1 MRSVALL
8 VSVAAAAAYAQD
20 AKKLCG
26 AVVQVQATDRE
37 LERARKLQDE
47 GRIEILQQ
55 ITIQQPYTLVVTGV
69 CISEREI
76 LTPALHPRADLRIV
90 VKYRDGRS
98 LEAKLKGTDPLSNLA
113 LIEVPEDSPAF
124 VPIHAADVAVD
135 DAIGIAGCAVR
146 CREGK
151 SQFLHGRVKS
161 GHVAIG
167 IQDMYGVTGTGCI
180 VLGSVF
186 AVGTIEGRP
195 NVGAACVDG
204 EGRLVGF
211 VVGGLPPRLVPDADV
226 PGQLRQLELR
236 FALPSARIARIV
248 DALRRDGRV
257 QRADFGIELRPV
269 EEAVIAQFDLPPSAC
284 AVAGLLS
291 RPTPDGLL
299 ANDVI
304 VTVDGK
310 SYRDPWELAE
320 ALTEKTPGVPV
331 TFEILRRG
339 RRVPL
344 TATPAARKD
353 Q

>member
-8 VSVAAAAAYAQD
+8 VSVAAATAYAQD
-20 AKKLCG
+20 ARKLCR
-26 AVVQVQATDRE
+26 AVVQVQTMDRE
-37 LERARKLQDE
+37 LERARKLYEE

-90 VKYRDGRS
+90 VKYGDGRV

-124 VPIHAADVAVD
+124 VPIHAAEVAED
-135 DAIGIAGCAVR
+135 DTIGIAGCSVR
-146 CREGK
+146 CKEGK
-151 SQFLHGRVKS
+151 SKFLRGRVKS

-180 VLGSVF
+180 VLGSAF
-186 AVGTIEGRP
+186 AVGTLEGRP
-195 NVGAACVDG
+195 NVGSACVDG

-211 VVGGLPPRLVPDADV
+211 VVGGMPPRIVADPDQ

-236 FALPSARIARIV
+236 FALPSSRIARIV

-257 QRADFGIELRPV
+257 TRSDFGIELRPV
-269 EEAVIAQFDLPPSAC
+269 EEALIAQFDLPPSAC
-284 AVAGLLS
+284 AVAGLLA
-291 RPTPDGLL
+291 RPTPDGF
-299 ANDVI
+299 AAHDVI
-304 VTVDGK
+304 VSVDGK

-331 TFEILRRG
+331 NFEILRRG
-339 RRVPL
+339 QRVPL
-344 TATPAARKD
+344 TATPALRKD
-353 Q
+353 